1 MLFLSTHKRLNFS
14 VSFILSQTM
23 KAKLVAFVFINGFR
37 KAGGLSPDGAKLLTK
52 TAFLTLAWIN
62 LQVCPRWAL
71 YMLSSRRNYMLNNLS
86 DMFTKP
92 QWEYLSIK
100 TLLMVLYERGKSL
113 RLLSKLTNHRASSSN
128 CNDFALFQ
136 FCIIHKGDFLPL
148 IIKLGKWEIFAPA
161 DGTNLSY

>member
-1 MLFLSTHKRLNFS
+1 
-14 VSFILSQTM
+14 
-23 KAKLVAFVFINGFR
+23 
-37 KAGGLSPDGAKLLTK
+37 
-52 TAFLTLAWIN
+52 
-62 LQVCPRWAL
+62 
-71 YMLSSRRNYMLNNLS
+71 MLNNLT
-86 DMFTKP
+86 DMFTKL

-113 RLLSKLTNHRASSSN
+113 RLLSKLANHRASSSN
-128 CNDFALFQ
+128 CNDSSLFQ

>member
-1 MLFLSTHKRLNFS
+1 M
-14 VSFILSQTM
+14 
-23 KAKLVAFVFINGFR
+23 
-37 KAGGLSPDGAKLLTK
+37 
-52 TAFLTLAWIN
+52 IN
-62 LQVCPRWAL
+62 LQVSPRWAL
-71 YMLSSRRNYMLNNLS
+71 YMLSSRRNYMLNNLT
-86 DMFTKP
+86 DMFTKL

-113 RLLSKLTNHRASSSN
+113 RLLSKLANHRASSSN